1 MTKQT
6 DDLIEEAARLKA
18 IYKQRKK
25 LDPTLNQARIA
36 EVCDWAGQS
45 VVSQYMTGK
54 IPLNITALLKFSK
67 ALQFKP
73 TEVSKRLLELYP
85 FEDLEAPP
93 EAFIIRTS
101 TSYRS
106 SGHPYALHPVEVIN
120 DDRPDGEDKAELQC
134 LYEVE
139 RADGRGTE
147 VTSGRNGYRLPFSK
161 QILALKNINPEDARA
176 LLIEGNSMDPVLR
189 HGCMVVLHTVPAPIE
204 EGKMYVLDYDGQIV
218 VRLLF
223 KLANH
228 GLRLRCY
235 NTHDYPD
242 ERLSAEF
249 IKTHI
254 KILGKVFWFG
264 GLA

>member
-1 MTKQT
+1 MTKKK

-36 EVCDWAGQS
+36 EVCNWAGQS

-54 IPLNITALLKFSK
+54 IPLNLTALLKFSK

-73 TEVSKRLLELYP
+73 TEVSERLLKVYP
-85 FEDLEAPP
+85 FEDVEDPP
-93 EAFIIRTS
+93 EAFTISTS
-101 TSYRS
+101 TPYLF
-106 SGHPYALHPVEVIN
+106 GHSFGLHPVEVI
-120 DDRPDGEDKAELQC
+120 DDDSPLGEDEIGLQS
-134 LYEVE
+134 LSEVE
-139 RADGRGTE
+139 RGDARGSE
-147 VTSGRNGYRLPFSK
+147 VKSGENGYRFPFSK
-161 QILALKNINPEDARA
+161 QILALKNINPEDARV

-189 HGCMVVLHTVPAPIE
+189 HGCIAVLHTLPAPIE
-204 EGKMYVLDYDGQIV
+204 EGQMYALDYDGQIV

-235 NTHDYPD
+235 NTNDYPD
-242 ERLSAEF
+242 ERLSADY
-249 IKTHI
+249 IKKHI
-254 KILGKVFWFG
+254 KVLGKVFWSG
-264 GLA
+264 GLI